1 MALDSAG
8 VSDISMEEILFRDV
22 QDYLIQE
29 AVIIGTITDLTPR
42 VQKGMKSVKVP
53 RFSGLTVS
61 DVKQDGSEA
70 TAAGMAAD
78 QDTLVLN
85 QFREVPEYI
94 YEAADMESAVDL
106 KREFLDAAPRI
117 LANDFEEQI
126 YAELKQASASTP
138 DHIIQLDEAF
148 NAVAN
153 TAPSL
158 DNIQT
163 ASLLL
168 NKQNVP
174 KSDRYLLV
182 SNEIKV
188 HLLSKSEIQDASKAG
203 SNSALI
209 NGEFARLFGFVMIE
223 SNVVPAA
230 ECVAYHRSAC
240 GFASQQ
246 EISFIEES
254 QPSKG
259 REFMAV
265 RSKYGTKVMDAGK
278 RCVLMNSTGAQLN

>member
-22 QDYLIQE
+22 QDYLVQE

-42 VQKGMKSVKVP
+42 VQRGQKSVKVP
-53 RFSGLTVS
+53 RFSGLSVS

-70 TAAGMAAD
+70 TAAGMAAN
-78 QDTLVLN
+78 QDTLELTS
-85 QFREVPEYI
+85 FREVPEYI
-94 YEAADMESAVDL
+94 YEAADLESSVDL
-106 KREFLDAAPRI
+106 KEQFLDAAPRV
-117 LANDFEEQI
+117 LADDFETSI

-138 DHIIQLDEAF
+138 DHIVQMSEAF
-148 NAVAN
+148 NAVPN
-153 TAPSL
+153 SAPSL
-158 DNIQT
+158 ADIQN

-203 SNSALI
+203 GNSALI

-230 ECVAYHRSAC
+230 ECIAYHRSAC
-240 GFASQQ
+240 AFASQK
-246 EISFIEES
+246 EIEYIEEQQRS
-254 QPSKG
+254 YG
-259 REFMAV
+259 REFISV

-278 RCVLMNSTGAQLN
+278 RCVLMNSTGA